1 MENEKKQELLPI
13 GTIVLLKNANTE
25 LMITSYCMAAMPQNY
40 EDGENKKFS
49 RDMIYD
55 YGGCRYP
62 EGIMTTNAM
71 IVFNEDQID
80 KIVHLGYKTEESDKH
95 IKELKDKMN
104 EFIENTFI
112 NTENQENA

>member
-1 MENEKKQELLPI
+1 MENEKTKKLLPI

-40 EDGENKKFS
+40 EDGNNMKFS
-49 RDMIYD
+49 RDMLYD

-80 KIVHLGYKTEESDKH
+80 KVIHMGYKTEESDKH
-95 IKELKDKMN
+95 IQELKDKMAD
-104 EFIENTFI
+104 FIDKAFNSESEN
-112 NTENQENA
+112 NA